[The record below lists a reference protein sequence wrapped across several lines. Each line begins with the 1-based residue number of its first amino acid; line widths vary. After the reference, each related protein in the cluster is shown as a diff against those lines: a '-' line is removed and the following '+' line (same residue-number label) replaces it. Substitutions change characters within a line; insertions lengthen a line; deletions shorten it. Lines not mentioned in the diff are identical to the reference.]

1 MAGYRLFAAFLGA
14 FAGLTVAAAAH
25 ADGLMV
31 AEFSADQRYLAGSS
45 PSASSSSDDGLHSPR
60 NLYAEEIGGSE
71 GPSWSFGDYTFSGV
85 VNWAHRA
92 NYLAGERYSDE
103 QFFSLGSKFAIGD
116 SHETYLYHGYG
127 QDRLAPEAEMYGA
140 AGDAEMT
147 RTGVSQNLYFA
158 DPEARVGVGYAYA
171 TGDREAAYQGL
182 EGHEVKVSGEVA
194 IGWGFDAR
202 LQAGYGLY
210 SYAEYE
216 GMEGDLKSART
227 NMSAGISRSF
237 SPDLRWGLHYSYIDE
252 EFATSSE
259 LSQSHRTWGL
269 NLEYRY

>member
-1 MAGYRLFAAFLGA
+1 MAGHRILTAFLAA
-14 FAGLTVAAAAH
+14 FAGLTAATAAH

-31 AEFSADQRYLAGSS
+31 AEFRADQRYLAGSS
-45 PSASSSSDDGLHSPR
+45 PSASTSSDNDLYYPR

-71 GPSWSFGDYTFSGV
+71 GRSWSFGEYTFSGI
-85 VNWAHRA
+85 VNWEHRA
-92 NYLAGERYSDE
+92 NYLAGERFSDE
-103 QFFSLGSKFAIGD
+103 QFFSLGSKFAVGD
-116 SHETYLYHGYG
+116 SHETYLYHGIG
-127 QDRLAPEAEMYGA
+127 RDRMAPEAEMYGA
-140 AGDAEMT
+140 TGDAEMT

-158 DPEARVGVGYAYA
+158 EQDARVGVGYEYT

-182 EGHEVKVSGEVA
+182 EGHEVNVSGEVD
-194 IGWGFDAR
+194 IGWGFDAS

-210 SYAEYE
+210 SYTEYE
-216 GMEGDLKSART
+216 GVQGDLNSART

-252 EFATSSE
+252 DFAASE